1 MIGNSSNKAHS
12 RVRPLC
18 VLFAMLLI
26 QAASV
31 SVFAQDKP
39 KAGDLIQGVVTDS
52 VSPLMAVYITE
63 LDSSDR
69 AVAYAYTD
77 LKGEFSFSLVNP
89 KDRIQFSYYRKEKTV
104 LPIDKAYFEIRME
117 DDKDLP
123 SVSWEDFAPLDSREL
138 QDIKEI
144 AGWNHLDISINTTDP
159 GIPRTI
165 HTNRGP
171 VIQHEYVDL
180 GLSVKWATCNVG
192 ADKPENAGDHYAW
205 GEVETKDEY
214 TWGNYKFNH
223 LGELT
228 KYNSDDKKTSL
239 DPDDDVAHVKWG
251 GSWRMPTHEEFVEL
265 SENCTWT
272 WYKSGNSEFGGVA
285 GFKVTGKKEGYTDR
299 SIFLPVTEYNNK
311 KDFDPIFSSGY
322 YWSSSIN
329 KSVVRDANYLTFGFS
344 ANIYTNLCYRRFY
357 GYSVRPVCP

>member
-69 AVAYAYTD
+69 AVEYAYTD

-214 TWGNYKFNH
+214 TWNNYKFNH
-223 LGELT
+223 LGELS

-239 DPDDDVAHVKWG
+239 DPEDDVAHVKWG

-285 GFKVTGKKEGYTDR
+285 GFKVTGKREGYTDR
-299 SIFLPVTEYNNK
+299 FIFLPASGSYSGTGVYVG
-311 KDFDPIFSSGY
+311 DFGD

-329 KSVVRDANYLTFGFS
+329 KSVLRDASYLYFGSS
-344 ANIYTNLCYRRFY
+344 ANPYTHLCYRRFY
-357 GYSVRPVCP
+357 GFSVRPVCP

>member
-1 MIGNSSNKAHS
+1 MKKLIYIIS
-12 RVRPLC
+12 
-18 VLFAMLLI
+18 LLLL
-26 QAASV
+26 QATAASLL
-31 SVFAQDKP
+31 AQDKP

-63 LDSSDR
+63 LDSAGR

-89 KDRIQFSYYRKEKTV
+89 KDRIQFSYYRKEKIV

-117 DDKDLP
+117 EDKSLP
-123 SVSWEDFAPLDSREL
+123 PVSWEDIAPLDSRDV
-138 QDIKEI
+138 QDAAKALVLIDVSEYESLGLYTIDEI
-144 AGWNHLDISINTTDP
+144 LNAKMGLDLPWFDDTD
-159 GIPRTI
+159 II
-165 HTNRGP
+165 HG
-171 VIQHEYVDL
+171 YVDL

-192 ADKPENAGDHYAW
+192 ADKPQDAGDHYAW

-214 TWGNYKFNH
+214 SWYNYRFNH
-223 LGELT
+223 LGELS
-228 KYNSDDKKTSL
+228 KYNDADKKTTL
-239 DPDDDVAHVKWG
+239 DPEDDVAHVKWG
-251 GSWRMPTHEEFVEL
+251 GDWRMPTHEEFVEL
-265 SENCTWT
+265 EKNCTWT

-285 GFKVTGKKEGYTDR
+285 GFKVTGKREGYTDR